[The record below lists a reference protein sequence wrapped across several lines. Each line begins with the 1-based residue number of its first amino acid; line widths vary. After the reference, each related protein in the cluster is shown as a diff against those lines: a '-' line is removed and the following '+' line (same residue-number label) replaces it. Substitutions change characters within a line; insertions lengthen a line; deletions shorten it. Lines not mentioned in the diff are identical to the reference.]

1 MTAQSNVHSSS
12 PTPRFTALTAA
23 DLEDLPDGGWLVRDV
38 LPSKGIACIYGASQ
52 AGKSALVF
60 HLARSLSIG
69 ESWFGFDVDEKS
81 RVMYVALE
89 GTAGLKARS
98 LALSV
103 TDPPGTKHEVR
114 FIIEPFRI
122 SDPSNVDALAV
133 EVKRVG
139 GADLVI
145 IDTLNCAAPE
155 ADENS
160 SRDMGLII
168 AGAKRLQEA
177 IGGLVLLI
185 HHVGKD
191 SSRGLRGHSSLL
203 AALDATLLVTRHDG
217 GWRSWALVKSRD
229 SQDGTNG
236 WFKLDAVV
244 VGEDHKGRQ
253 RTAAMVVPSQPPELP
268 ASTALR
274 GNEEVAYAALSEAL
288 VELAGLPGADG
299 GDQPTARLT
308 GKAALDLVKARLEG
322 VEPRRRGERAKS
334 AISTLVKKGL
344 LRLEGNQFCLPD
356 NATES
361 SVIPFVPLPLG

>member
-1 MTAQSNVHSSS
+1 MSAGPPYSPGSS
-12 PTPRFTALTAA
+12 PRFSALTAD
-23 DLEDLPDGGWLVRDV
+23 DLERLPDGSWLVQGI
-38 LPSKGIACIYGASQ
+38 LPSKGVACIYGASQ

-60 HLARSLSIG
+60 HLARSLSAG
-69 ESWFGFDVDEKS
+69 ECWFGFDVDAKC

-89 GTAGLKARS
+89 GMAGLKARS
-98 LALSV
+98 RALSIA
-103 TDPPGTKHEVR
+103 DPPGTTQEMR

-122 SDPSNVDALAV
+122 SDPGNVDALAA

-145 IDTLNCAAPE
+145 VDTLNCAAPE

-168 AGAKRLQEA
+168 AGAKQLQVA
-177 IGGLVLLI
+177 IDGLVLLI

-191 SSRGLRGHSSLL
+191 SSRGPRGHSSLL
-203 AALDATLLVTRHDG
+203 AALDAALLVARSG
-217 GWRSWALVKSRD
+217 EWRSWTLVKSRE
-229 SQDGTNG
+229 SADGTNG
-236 WFKLDAVV
+236 WFKLDPVV

-253 RTAAMVVPSQPPELP
+253 QTAAVVVPSQPPELP
-268 ASTALR
+268 TASTALG
-274 GNEEVAYAALSEAL
+274 GNEEVAYEVLSEAL
-288 VELAGLPGADG
+288 GLVMSQTPVGGEDRPVAG
-299 GDQPTARLT
+299 LT

-344 LRLEGNQFCLPD
+344 LNLEDGQFRLPAD
-356 NATES
+356 ES
-361 SVIPFVPLPLG
+361 ES